1 MLMQGKVVMVAG
13 VGPGMGRSFALASA
27 REGADVV
34 LAARTAPRLDEV
46 DKEVAALG
54 RRALAVPCD
63 LTDPATAEQLSA
75 TAREEFGRVDTL
87 VYNALAMPPIE
98 GLGVVPLE
106 ALTAAFDRNVMAA
119 LRLTRQLVPALS
131 GAKGSVVIVN
141 SMVIRFSELSMGPYK
156 LVKSAMLAMAQNL
169 ATEFGPQGI
178 RVNSV
183 VPGQVW
189 GDSLKGYF
197 GYLAEQRDATV
208 EDIYEE
214 VAAGIDLR
222 KLPEPDDVADAVLFL
237 ASDLARAVTGQSL
250 DVNGGEHHH

>member
-1 MLMQGKVVMVAG
+1 
-13 VGPGMGRSFALASA
+13 
-27 REGADVV
+27 
-34 LAARTAPRLDEV
+34 
-46 DKEVAALG
+46 
-54 RRALAVPCD
+54 
-63 LTDPATAEQLSA
+63 
-75 TAREEFGRVDTL
+75 
-87 VYNALAMPPIE
+87 
-98 GLGVVPLE
+98 
-106 ALTAAFDRNVMAA
+106 
-119 LRLTRQLVPALS
+119 
-131 GAKGSVVIVN
+131 
-141 SMVIRFSELSMGPYK
+141 MVIRFSELSMGPYK
-156 LVKSAMLAMAQNL
+156 LVKTAMLAMAQNL

-189 GDSLKGYF
+189 GDSLKWYF
-197 GYLAEQRDATV
+197 GYLAKQRDVTV